1 MTISSLRS
9 VILSGSE
16 PNFRSAEL
24 INTAKSLKNGEIA
37 LASELCFNGY
47 KAFDDTA
54 ILNQIQSNLPH
65 NAYFGFTRLNDKFN
79 QFTLISNQGII
90 YTQNKSYAFKP
101 SKEDEKFIIGDENLI
116 KLFEL
121 NGVKIGVLICF
132 EIRFIHLW
140 KQLQGADLI
149 LVPAMWGKA
158 RKEHFITLCKAL
170 ALQNRCFV
178 VSCSDI
184 DLKFGTIFAPDGT
197 DLGAKSNFNPNKIL
211 EFKQSIGL

>member
-1 MTISSLRS
+1 MISDLKS

-16 PNFRSAEL
+16 PNLRSAEL
-24 INTAKSLKNGEIA
+24 INTAKSLTNGELA

-47 KAFDDTA
+47 KAFDDTE
-54 ILNQIQSNLPH
+54 ILRQIQLNLKD
-65 NAYFGFTRLNDKFN
+65 NAYLGFTRLNQNFN

-90 YTQNKSYAFKP
+90 YTQNKSFAFKP
-101 SKEDEKFIIGDENLI
+101 AKEEEKFKIGDENLI
-116 KLFEL
+116 SPFEL

-140 KQLQGADLI
+140 QKLKEADLI

-197 DLGAKSNFNPNKIL
+197 DIGSKSSFDLNKIS